1 MRWIEPDEAIGI
13 FLPETDTALA
23 LPAAMSLA
31 KVFPRHRVFV
41 PEAAREFVSVYL
53 RGDDSISPKIAIDL
67 SLPPETRV
75 MPKGLTIG
83 ITANPMNSSF
93 NVILKTASEDPLKAR
108 QGALACMGI
117 TPTDSDWRIP
127 TALSRAEKYLER
139 SGYYRGRLRVFLDT
153 KDPKM
158 EQALRE
164 IYGTE
169 VMFVGPSSAPADE
182 TLMLLMLSDFYTGA
196 GTVLTGFAFLFGK
209 KCILTGNQRVPEG
222 VDARP
227 VGNLRR
233 TLNRMGFL

>member
-1 MRWIEPDEAIGI
+1 MSWLGQDETLGI
-13 FLPETDTALA
+13 ILPEMDPALA
-23 LPAAMSLA
+23 LPAAIAIARS
-31 KVFPRHRVFV
+31 FPRHRVFV
-41 PEAAREFVSVYL
+41 PENARTFISVYL
-53 RGDDSISPKIAIDL
+53 SGDDGISPKIAIDL

-75 MPKGLTIG
+75 MPRGPAIG

-93 NVILKTASEDPLKAR
+93 NVILKTQSEDPLKAR
-108 QGALACMGI
+108 QGILACLGVSPVE
-117 TPTDSDWRIP
+117 TDWRVP
-127 TALSRAEKYLER
+127 DAVARAEKHLER
-139 SGYYRGRLRVFLDT
+139 SGYYKGRLRVFLDSKDT
-153 KDPKM
+153 KL

-169 VMFVGPSSAPADE
+169 VMFLGQSDTLPDE
-182 TLMLLMLSDFYTGA
+182 TLMLLALSDFYMGA

-209 KCILTGNQRVPEG
+209 KCILTGNQRVPES